1 MFDRASA
8 LNEPFTLTPMTA
20 PSWQEPRHPD
30 HYYWMTSRL
39 DARGARKTVARFISA
54 WMIVGGLAPGLIV
67 FGATDPDQL
76 TLRLVAA
83 GISACSILL
92 GVLFWARGVW
102 PTKRQSEV
110 CVVIGT
116 ALAVATCVIVP
127 VPLLGLMG
135 AAVFAAVAVYTAIFH
150 TWRLIAVVLVSAIA
164 VVVIT
169 GIRFAA
175 SAPAVALG
183 LSLTNGL
190 IIIFVTFVVRA
201 LIGLIDADL
210 FTGDIEPTTGLLSRE
225 GFLDALAVSVAA
237 RGRTDDRYLVVTQV
251 SLDSFGNIADVVGI
265 GRARELRVLVA
276 QMLRDQARRDVAIAH
291 LPVSD
296 FLLVDIFNTPDPDP
310 LCQRISGGLN
320 ATAPELKASI
330 AAVVTPLTPLAAM
343 SPDEISDALL
353 GAADKAVADA
363 RRHGGNQSRVVF
375 LPDLESS
382 GGRSD

>member
-1 MFDRASA
+1 
-8 LNEPFTLTPMTA
+8 MTA

-39 DARGARKTVARFISA
+39 DARGARKTVARFIST
-54 WMIVGGLAPGLIV
+54 WLIIGGLTPALIM
-67 FGATDPDQL
+67 FGATDAHQL
-76 TLRLVAA
+76 PLRLAAA
-83 GISACSILL
+83 GISVCSILL

-110 CVVIGT
+110 SVVLGI
-116 ALAVATCVIVP
+116 ALAVATCVVIP

-135 AAVFAAVAVYTAIFH
+135 AAAFAAVAAYTAIFH
-150 TWRLIAVVLVSAIA
+150 TWRLISAALVCAVAVIA
-164 VVVIT
+164 IT
-169 GIRFAA
+169 GIRLAA
-175 SAPAVALG
+175 TEPAVALG

-251 SLDSFGNIADVVGI
+251 SLDSFGNVADVVGV

-291 LPVSD
+291 LPDSD

-382 GGRSD
+382 DGRPD